1 MALKKILS
9 LAVAVTVAV
18 SLLAPAAGLCQE
30 GEPSGEDI
38 IVDFAVLRPAGLVAL
53 GAGTII
59 YVISFPFA
67 AITGDTKTPAKKL
80 VVEPYEFTFGRPL
93 GANMNGDG
101 KDYR

>member
-1 MALKKILS
+1 MALKKIVS
-9 LAVAVTVAV
+9 LAVAVTVAAT
-18 SLLAPAAGLCQE
+18 LLVPAAGLCQK

-38 IVDFAVLRPAGLVAL
+38 IVDAAVLRPAGLLAL

-59 YVISFPFA
+59 YVITFPLA
-67 AITGDTKTPAKKL
+67 AITGDIKTPAKKL

-101 KDYR
+101 EDYR